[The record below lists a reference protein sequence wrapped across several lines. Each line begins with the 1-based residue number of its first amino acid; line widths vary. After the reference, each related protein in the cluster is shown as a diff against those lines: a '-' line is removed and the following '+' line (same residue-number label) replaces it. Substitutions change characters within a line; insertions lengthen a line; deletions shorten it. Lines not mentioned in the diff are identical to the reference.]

1 MAFWRACYEN
11 SSPACQLFANSLL
24 YATMRKRRKK
34 ESFLKRLLRRLGLLL
49 LLLVLLSCL
58 PVLLLRWFAPPVTAF
73 MLQKDH
79 SGSRNAPY
87 HYHWM
92 DWRELGSKAP
102 LAVMAAE
109 DQKFPDHWGFDVE
122 SIHKAVM
129 QRRNNKFLRG
139 ASTITQQVAKNLFLW
154 PGRSFIR
161 KAIEAYY
168 AMVIELSWPKQRILE
183 VYLNIA
189 EFGPGIYGVPA
200 ASRLYFKKTPR
211 QLSEADA
218 ALLAAV
224 LPNPKQFQ
232 VDNPTAYVLK
242 RQRWIMQH
250 AARLRQYGWLARVAE
265 N

>member
-1 MAFWRACYEN
+1 
-11 SSPACQLFANSLL
+11 
-24 YATMRKRRKK
+24 MRRRRKK
-34 ESFLKRLLRRLGLLL
+34 EPLSKRLLRRLGFLFL
-49 LLLVLLSCL
+49 LLLVLSWL

-79 SGSRNAPY
+79 AGGQGSSY
-87 HYHWM
+87 QYQWM

-109 DQKFPDHWGFDVE
+109 DQKFPDHRGFDVD

-129 QRRNNKFLRG
+129 QRRNNRALRG

-154 PGRSFIR
+154 PGRSFLR
-161 KAIEAYY
+161 KAIEAYF
-168 AMVIELSWPKQRILE
+168 AMIIEISWPKQRILE

-200 ASRLYFKKTPR
+200 ASRLYFKKSPR
-211 QLSEADA
+211 QLSQADA

-224 LPNPKQFQ
+224 LPNPKQLQ
-232 VDNPTAYVLK
+232 VDKPSAYVRE

-250 AARLRQYGWLARVAE
+250 AERLRQYGWLARVVE